1 MSRGRNI
8 SPSGIARRRETKRVS
23 FAVFGALGENEEERV
38 KENDEV
44 VRVNEKD
51 LIELN
56 SSKGTSPD
64 LKCHS
69 WIVLWNAL
77 LDYQGL
83 E

>member
-1 MSRGRNI
+1 M
-8 SPSGIARRRETKRVS
+8 
-23 FAVFGALGENEEERV
+23 

-69 WIVLWNAL
+69 WIVLWIAL